1 MSCTNMTLIYRVSE
15 GRFYD
20 HGGKMLYI
28 CYSGKRGRARNDS
41 AYEKEANEGP
51 IPQGRYLMGRPYH
64 SAKVGPLAIPLS
76 PTADTDTFGRSAFL
90 IHGDNAEGDASEG
103 CVIAPRPLRH
113 ALASHL
119 EKPGHTITLY
129 VLS

>member
-1 MSCTNMTLIYRVSE
+1 MSANMVLLYRVRE

-28 CYSGKRGRARNDS
+28 CYSGRRGVWRNNPDMEGEPN
-41 AYEKEANEGP
+41 AGP

-64 SAKVGPLAIPLS
+64 SAKVGALAIPLA
-76 PTADTDTFGRSAFL
+76 PTADTQTYGRSAFL

-103 CVIAPRPLRH
+103 CVIAPRPLRA